1 MKEKETA
8 NTVACLLV
16 GVGFVSGLAE
26 TTAALQVPIAV
37 AFAQV
42 FGRRILDGVGYA
54 DAVRLLDGGQLAAGR
69 RGGEG
74 GERGRHLRTG
84 DVVDADGQQR
94 DAGALVAESEID
106 AFLRH
111 RNRADLRV
119 DDNLVCVEKGE
130 KKFSRLLFALVR
142 LLVTHTHGSIINVA
156 GDIDKRKRVFFLSV
170 DRPQRTSL
178 DEVNRP
184 SSAAMRSM
192 SL

>member
-1 MKEKETA
+1 MKEKKTA

-119 DDNLVCVEKGE
+119 DDNLVCGKGRKEKE
-130 KKFSRLLFALVR
+130 IQSIAFRSRPAAG
-142 LLVTHTHGSIINVA
+142 HTHA
-156 GDIDKRKRVFFLSV
+156 RIDNQCGRRYRQEKESLLS
-170 DRPQRTSL
+170 L
-178 DEVNRP
+178 C
-184 SSAAMRSM
+184 
-192 SL
+192 